1 MLPRGRLMTSKAQ
14 ETAATL
20 CPTCHARTLPD
31 PVVYSVVACYTCE
44 QCGTEWSARLRNGRP
59 DLHLYPASV
68 ARIADITVV
77 PLSES
82 PRPRQDADPRR
93 GDDPMTAHP
102 SYERMR

>member
-1 MLPRGRLMTSKAQ
+1 MTSQAQ

-20 CPTCHARTLPD
+20 CPTCHARTLPA
-31 PVVYSVVACYTCE
+31 PVVYSVVASYACE

-59 DLHLYPASV
+59 DVNLYPPSV
-68 ARIADITVV
+68 ARTADITVV

-82 PRPRQDADPRR
+82 PRPRPHTDQRR
-93 GDDPMTAHP
+93 DHSMTARP